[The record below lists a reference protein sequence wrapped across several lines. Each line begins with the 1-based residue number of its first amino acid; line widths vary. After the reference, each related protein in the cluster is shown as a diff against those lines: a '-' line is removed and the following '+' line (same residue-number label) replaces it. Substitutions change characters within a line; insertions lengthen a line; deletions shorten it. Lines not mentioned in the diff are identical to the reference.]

1 MVTNLRTRHGSP
13 HHSGRRMR
21 PLLTALL
28 LALALAL
35 GAGAAAPALGQGG
48 ADPAPASTAP
58 RPADPAPADAE
69 PASESLPI
77 PEGSSGPV
85 SVDGGMGGTALRLLL
100 GLIVVVALIV
110 GVWQLMKRVQR
121 NRYPALAPAGD
132 QLIDVVATTPLGPN
146 RALHLVRVGEGV
158 VLVGATEQSVQAIT
172 TLDEASAAIIARAL
186 DPAGPGEADRARAAQ
201 TARNGGTPFTL
212 MDRLRAMTVR
222 R

>member
-1 MVTNLRTRHGSP
+1 T
-13 HHSGRRMR
+13 
-21 PLLTALL
+21 LL
-28 LALALAL
+28 LALALAI
-35 GAGAAAPALGQGG
+35 GAGPVPSALGQGG
-48 ADPAPASTAP
+48 ADPAPVTTTGAQAPTAP
-58 RPADPAPADAE
+58 AGQPAPAAEPE

-121 NRYPALAPAGD
+121 NRYPALAPVGGE
-132 QLIDVVATTPLGPN
+132 LIDVVATTPLGPN
-146 RALHLVRVGEGV
+146 RALHLVRVGGAV
-158 VLVGATEQSVQAIT
+158 VLVGATEQAVQAIT
-172 TLDEASAAIIARAL
+172 TLDEDSAAIIARAL
-186 DPAGPGEADRARAAQ
+186 GPGGPGEGDRSRAVQ
-201 TARNGGTPFTL
+201 TARTGVPVTM